1 MLEPAPANLNVWA
14 VERLL
19 NVPRGGSL
27 SIEVHEKSALV
38 AVATGRALAS
48 ADGREISVVV
58 PNLT

>member
-27 SIEVHEKSALV
+27 SIEVHEMSALV
-38 AVATGRALAS
+38 AVATGRALTGPN
-48 ADGREISVVV
+48 GREMSVVAL
-58 PNLT
+58 NLI